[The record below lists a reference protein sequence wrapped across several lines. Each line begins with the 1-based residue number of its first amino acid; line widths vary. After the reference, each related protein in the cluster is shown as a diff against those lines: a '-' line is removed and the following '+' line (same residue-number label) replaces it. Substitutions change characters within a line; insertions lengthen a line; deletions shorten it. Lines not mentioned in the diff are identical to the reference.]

1 MPLRRM
7 SKVITS
13 VQRRCRW
20 SAAEKVRLVEETI
33 QPGMPVSYVARRGA
47 EPTVQVAAV
56 DE

>member
-33 QPGMPVSYVARRGA
+33 QPGMSVSYVARRGA